1 MDVFINLTMR
11 TIDRFLINLRF
22 KELKQPITKCNKVS
36 MIHINSIDY
45 LNINLYSLSIVLLI
59 IIVQYTDNL
68 LDSKNS
74 DSFNSYWLLVY
85 MFLFETHKTA
95 WQWIPFSFSF
105 PLWCLFKITILWDYP
120 VQSSSFT

>member
-1 MDVFINLTMR
+1 MDVFMDLTMR
-11 TIDRFLINLRF
+11 IIDRFLIKLRF

-36 MIHINSIDY
+36 MIHINSIDF

-74 DSFNSYWLLVY
+74 DSFISY
-85 MFLFETHKTA
+85 
-95 WQWIPFSFSF
+95 
-105 PLWCLFKITILWDYP
+105 
-120 VQSSSFT
+120 